1 MRVKTGILFGGS
13 SKHREKSFH
22 GAQSLYAHLSTYT
35 IEKVLIWINKEGK
48 FFHVKDS
55 CFLQGD
61 LPGNV
66 LQEID
71 SSTLGQYINIA
82 VVTISAD
89 DQHYELLFE
98 TLFQLNI
105 PNNLNSLSRKFALDL
120 ENWWNELKIFNFRS
134 PSFKK
139 LSLSAWNLTTTEQL
153 SNEIKKELG
162 GSVQI
167 IPMPYSSKNG
177 GSFIDPN
184 TKEDIIQERLNR
196 AFFRDWINKSDWQ
209 NMSDYE
215 KSAWITWLSDP
226 LEGPDFPLHLVI
238 NGVEK
243 KQINQP
249 QDFIENL
256 DALFAAD
263 LSEEL
268 IIGIEPMIEN
278 AYIQLVGI
286 PNGIPFQSV
295 IWFHEDTWQCLPPF
309 INNDQILPGK
319 NQSENLTELQSAE
332 ISSQMIQIGQSF
344 LFNSPQVIS
353 GFVTSTGKS
362 YPIEIQPFVEIIDE
376 KKWFNH
382 LGAIDQTPTSFL
394 DIVLRQ
400 ILSLQ
405 AYTGGISGKIASQLN
420 LILSEKDST
429 DTIDYSHAILLDS
442 IENINKSYLI
452 EALGWYEK
460 LAIISPSDNLII
472 LSENSSIGQFFY
484 VVPARWL
491 YITIQK
497 KAEIKDFVERIRKHC
512 PKIDPKALKE
522 YGYTVIPVT
531 SGKMAAQGT
540 LFCFFETE
548 KIPYWGSASIFSNVN
563 FTKSIQIQTLNKN
576 GFKTL
581 PSWQIATWL
590 QQNISHSN
598 KYVLTSN
605 EYTFQSTSIE
615 ILGEHEIIAFKKFI
629 SEVPVPNETQRHRK
643 IWQHFYEEIQEPER
657 LNAFLQEYRDDDDLI
672 VSFFNVKK
680 TADSFD
686 RVYLTPVHVAKGD
699 NLQIKYLF
707 STDESEL
714 LNKIQPVWTALTAH
728 IEKAL
733 EILGFACPGY
743 VRFNVIIFED
753 QSFEILFKEINPLF
767 SSIDPWL
774 EKQLIYNKITW
785 NHIISQ
791 QNEYAKFKIP
801 TEEGIE
807 ETEESF
813 ISFEEKKLPFQHLNS
828 DIVVEK
834 VELPEEAPE
843 EEREN
848 RIKEAMNN
856 LTPTRF
862 SKNFNDYAIELWH
875 FLKSWFFIKNMLAF
889 IVSIFLVV
897 NIIKGVLYFYT
908 RHGSGKEVIDYSGM
922 RFDSALEK
930 AGDQGLKLVASD
942 EVYVLNRPAG
952 IIISQTPEK
961 GSKIKSG
968 RTIYCV
974 VTGGDAPSVTLPKLS
989 NNDEYEAYQRQLI
1002 RLGVYSRIRE
1012 ERFESEYEEKTIL
1025 EVYFEGKKLSNGRI
1039 NAGQV
1044 KLPKGSYLDFVI
1056 SVRNTDRAPV
1066 PNLICNTYEEAVT
1079 NIIANDLTVGTIIG
1093 PENNESFSG
1102 MFVYKQEPTAGEGV
1116 FLAKGS
1122 QVILYLQTEKPEQC
1136 PEY

>member
-1 MRVKTGILFGGS
+1 MRVKTGIIFGGS
-13 SKHREKSFH
+13 SKHREKSFRC
-22 GAQSLYAHLSTYT
+22 AQSLYLHLPSYT
-35 IEKVLIWINKEGK
+35 IEKILIWINKEGK

-82 VVTISAD
+82 IVTISAD

-120 ENWWNELKIFNFRS
+120 ENWWTELKLFNFRS

-139 LSLSAWNLTTTEQL
+139 LSLQEWNLTSIEQF
-153 SNEIKKELG
+153 STDIKKDLG

-177 GSFIDPN
+177 GSFIDTH
-184 TKEDIIQERLNR
+184 TKADVIQERLNS
-196 AFFRDWINKSDWQ
+196 AFFRDLINKSDWQ

-215 KSAWITWLSDP
+215 KSAWVTWLSDP

-238 NGVEK
+238 NGAEK
-243 KQINQP
+243 KQINLP
-249 QDFIENL
+249 QDFIKNL
-256 DALFAAD
+256 DALFTAD

-268 IIGIEPMIEN
+268 VIGIEPILEN
-278 AYIQLVGI
+278 AYIQIVGI
-286 PNGIPFQSV
+286 PNGIPFQTV

-353 GFVTSTGKS
+353 GFVTATGKS
-362 YPIEIQPFVEIIDE
+362 YPIEIQPFLEIIDE

-394 DIVLRQ
+394 DLVLRQ

-405 AYTGGISGKIASQLN
+405 SYSKGISGKIASQLN
-420 LILSEKDST
+420 LILSEKNST
-429 DTIDYSHAILLDS
+429 DTTDYSHAILLDS
-442 IENINKSYLI
+442 IENINEVYLI
-452 EALGWYEK
+452 EAIGWYEK
-460 LAIISPSDNLII
+460 LAIISPSENLII
-472 LSENSSIGQFFY
+472 LSDNSSIGQFFY
-484 VVPARWL
+484 LVPARWL

-497 KAEIKDFVERIRKHC
+497 KAEIKDFIEKIRKHC

-522 YGYTVIPVT
+522 YGYTVIPVS
-531 SGKMAAQGT
+531 SGKIAAQGT
-540 LFCFFETE
+540 LFRFFENE
-548 KIPYWGSASIFSNVN
+548 KIPYWGSASIFSSVN
-563 FTKSIQIQTLNKN
+563 FTKSVQIQTLNKN

-581 PSWQIATWL
+581 PSWQISTWL
-590 QQNISHSN
+590 QQDASHSN
-598 KYVLTSN
+598 KYILSSN
-605 EYTFQSTSIE
+605 EYIFQSKGIE
-615 ILGEHEIIAFKKFI
+615 ILGEHEISAFKQFI
-629 SEVPVPNETQRHRK
+629 SVVPVLNETQRNRK
-643 IWQHFYEEIQEPER
+643 IWHHFYEEINEPDR

-672 VSFFNVKK
+672 VPFFNVKK
-680 TADSFD
+680 SADSFD
-686 RVYLTPVHVAKGD
+686 RVYLTPVHITKGED
-699 NLQIKYLF
+699 LQIKYLF
-707 STDESEL
+707 SVKESEL
-714 LNKIQPVWTALTAH
+714 LEKIQSVWSDLTAQ
-728 IEKAL
+728 IEKGL
-733 EILGFACPGY
+733 EILGITCPGY
-743 VRFNVIIFED
+743 VRFNAVIFED
-753 QSFEILFKEINPLF
+753 RSFQILFKEVNPLF

-785 NHIISQ
+785 NHIISH

-801 TEEGIE
+801 NEEE
-807 ETEESF
+807 MEESEEIF
-813 ISFEEKKLPFQHLNS
+813 ISFEEKKLPFQHLIS

-843 EEREN
+843 VEKEN

-862 SKNFNDYAIELWH
+862 SKKFNDYAIELWH
-875 FLKSWFFIKNMLAF
+875 FLKSWFFMKNLLAF
-889 IVSIFLVV
+889 IISIFLVV
-897 NIIKGVLYFYT
+897 NILKGILYLYT
-908 RHGSGKEVIDYSGM
+908 RHGSGKDVIDYSGM
-922 RFDSALEK
+922 SFDSALEK
-930 AGDQGLKLVASD
+930 AGDQGFKLVASD

-974 VTGGDAPSVTLPKLS
+974 VTGDDAPSVTLPKLS
-989 NNDEYEAYQRQLI
+989 NNDEYEAYQKQLI

-1025 EVYFEGKKLSNGRI
+1025 EVYFEGKKLSNSRI

-1116 FLAKGS
+1116 FLPKGS
-1122 QVILYLQTEKPEQC
+1122 PVILYLQTEKPEQC